1 MGEIWV
7 RLLLVAGALVVVA
20 LVISLTRRR
29 RRSGRVFD
37 AAGLRPGVYLFTS
50 ATCADCVAARARL
63 AEGLG
68 VSGFAEIEW
77 EKDPDLFTQV
87 GIELVPSTV
96 VVTPDG
102 TATRYPGIPDRLLER
117 LNP

>member
-1 MGEIWV
+1 V
-7 RLLLVAGALVVVA
+7 
-20 LVISLTRRR
+20 
-29 RRSGRVFD
+29 
-37 AAGLRPGVYLFTS
+37 
-50 ATCADCVAARARL
+50 
-63 AEGLG
+63 EGLG

-102 TATRYPGIPDRLLER
+102 TATSHPGIPDGLLER